1 MYISMAVEIIDPS
14 LVEIVFAA
22 TQHCLPAANAGGL
35 IEIKIESR
43 DT

>member
-1 MYISMAVEIIDPS
+1 MAVQIIDAS
-14 LVEIVFAA
+14 LAEIVFAA
-22 TQHCLPAANAGGL
+22 AQHCLPAANAGGL